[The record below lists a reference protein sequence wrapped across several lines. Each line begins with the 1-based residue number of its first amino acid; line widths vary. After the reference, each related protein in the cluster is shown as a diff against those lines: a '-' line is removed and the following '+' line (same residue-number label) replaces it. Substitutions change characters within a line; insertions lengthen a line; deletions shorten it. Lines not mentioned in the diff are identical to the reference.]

1 MSTTYAG
8 DPDNFPATIPIPSGG
23 DLVRAADAAESLKA
37 LADRTASLAKCRLV
51 SLTVGGA
58 DDATSGHAATSTAT
72 VTGSFAN
79 VVKLA
84 DLTGLIP
91 GDIVEIAATFWVETD
106 ATGPCYI
113 RFGNANP
120 FAFGVNHC
128 IPQQLVDEWNAAAEV
143 SMRGYHVVTTE
154 ASLSVYLQTRGD
166 AMTLQVKKPQVV
178 IVKVWR
184 PL

>member
-1 MSTTYAG
+1 MSDTYAG
-8 DPDNFPATIPIPSGG
+8 NPDNFPATIPIPSGG
-23 DLVRAADAAESLKA
+23 DLVRAADAAASLKA

-51 SLTVGGA
+51 SLTVAGV

-84 DLTGLIP
+84 DLSGLLP
-91 GDIVEIAATFWVETD
+91 GDVIEIAATFWVKTD
-106 ATGPCYI
+106 ATGPCYL
-113 RFGNANP
+113 RFGSASAP
-120 FAFGVNHC
+120 IFAVNHC
-128 IPQQLVDEWNAAAEV
+128 IPQQLVDEWAENTEV
-143 SMRGYHVVTTE
+143 AMRGYYEVSTE